1 MSHALMTTRMAIL
14 ASAVLFGT
22 GHVGQASAQQSPP
35 AAASTSKQ
43 SSPRAAS
50 PSKGKSKEKAQ
61 TAAAAAKQDPVEA
74 QRMLA
79 AGQAALAAGKADAA
93 VESFNGALAGR
104 GLGPTD
110 MAKALYLRGAAY
122 RKLAKPALAI
132 ADLNG
137 ALYIRKGLADA
148 DRKDADEQRAAAYRE
163 AGLPDQRVTPV
174 AAQQSEAP
182 PTTAALPAAR
192 QVSPSPSPAVA
203 AASPPRSQPSSSNGP
218 LGSVGSFIGSLFG
231 SAPAQPEAPEPAVAA
246 QAPNAVSSWSTRT
259 DQRPAVSVS
268 RTAAPAAVASTST
281 SRTIDLQLANL
292 RDRTEA
298 ESLAER
304 VKQQNAGDLG
314 ARTVTVVENVAG
326 SFGRLYAVRVGPF
339 ASADDSRALC
349 TSFRKQG
356 LDCLS
361 VSSP

>member
-1 MSHALMTTRMAIL
+1 L
-14 ASAVLFGT
+14 
-22 GHVGQASAQQSPP
+22 
-35 AAASTSKQ
+35 
-43 SSPRAAS
+43 
-50 PSKGKSKEKAQ
+50 
-61 TAAAAAKQDPVEA
+61 AAAAKQDPVEA

-79 AGQAALAAGKADAA
+79 AGEAALTAGKADVA

-137 ALYIRKGLADA
+137 ALYIRKGLSDA

-174 AAQQSEAP
+174 VAQQSPAPAGATAP
-182 PTTAALPAAR
+182 PTTASLPAAR
-192 QVSPSPSPAVA
+192 QPAPAADPAPA
-203 AASPPRSQPSSSNGP
+203 AAAPAQPLPASSSGP

-231 SAPAQPEAPEPAVAA
+231 SAPPQPAAPETAVVAP
-246 QAPNAVSSWSTRT
+246 APNAVSSWSTRT
-259 DQRPAVSVS
+259 DQRPAATVA
-268 RTAAPAAVASTST
+268 RTAAPVPVASSA
-281 SRTIDLQLANL
+281 LQMQLANL

-298 ESLAER
+298 EALAER

-314 ARTVTVVENVAG
+314 ARTITIVENVAG

-339 ASADDSRALC
+339 ASADESRGLC
-349 TSFRKQG
+349 TRFRKQG

-361 VSSP
+361 VPSP